1 MSHRP
6 SKKHRVIISGLLLVC
21 LAGASFGLR
30 EIAAIRH
37 ARAVAAA
44 QDSFQYHGLSR
55 EHFPRL
61 YGNFLMRGQFA
72 PFVEIAEAMFPI
84 PGLAENY
91 VPQGMAYSEALGAFV
106 LTFYYHDYSRPSL
119 LALVDAKTGE
129 WIKRLDLLNPDGLPW
144 RGHAGGAAAWGEHV
158 WVSSGGTANR
168 LAVEDLR
175 AAEDRGSVRFR
186 DSFSI
191 GTRGCIAF
199 AAGNTLWLGDFHREG
214 HSDREY
220 FAPQRCEESGN
231 HAWIAGFR
239 LSHSEP
245 MGVVGL
251 RRGGNTPAPRYVLSI
266 PDHAQGA
273 TLATTGE
280 FVLSTSFAARRASYL
295 WVFPRLQEI
304 LGQAPARYVT
314 VGRHRGVPLWV
325 LCESG
330 ALHRQIMPSMSEGI
344 TQREGY
350 VYVNFESAA
359 LMYRERA
366 LLFSDH
372 VFRMPESALIPAEMV
387 KAAVKVV

>member
-1 MSHRP
+1 MHHRP
-6 SKKHRVIISGLLLVC
+6 SNKHRLIISSLLLIS
-21 LAGASFGLR
+21 LLGISFGLR
-30 EIAAIRH
+30 EVAAASD

-44 QDSFQYHGLSR
+44 QYSFRYYGLSR

-61 YGNFLMRGQFA
+61 YGNWLKRGQFA
-72 PFVEIAEAMFPI
+72 PFMEIAEATFPI
-84 PGLAENY
+84 PALAENY

-129 WIKRLDLLNPDGLPW
+129 WIKQLHLLNPDGLPW

-158 WVSSGGTANR
+158 WVSSGGTAHR

-199 AAGNTLWLGDFHREG
+199 AAGNTLWLGDFHRSG
-214 HSDREY
+214 HSDQSY
-220 FAPQRCEESGN
+220 FAPQRCDKSGN

-251 RRGGNTPAPRYVLSI
+251 RRGGGTPAPRYVLSI

-280 FVLSTSFAARRASYL
+280 FMLSTSFAARRPSYL
-295 WVFPRLQEI
+295 WVFPRLYEI
-304 LGQAPARYVT
+304 LQQEPARHVT
-314 VGRHRGVPLWV
+314 VGQHDGIPLWV
-325 LCESG
+325 LCESE
-330 ALHRQIMPSMSEGI
+330 ALHQQVMPSMSEGI
-344 TQREGY
+344 TQRGGY

-372 VFRMPESALIPAEMV
+372 VFRMAEERLIPVEAEKTAKM
-387 KAAVKVV
+387 